1 MRPLPPALATPAA
14 PATPVSLAAPAA
26 AAPVAL
32 PAPAASAEPAA
43 SVASVALVALAALV
57 VGACGDETK
66 SPSPA
71 VYARNEAVRGTAAP
85 TPAPK
90 PRASAAAAPEP
101 PRRLC
106 ADAPDAAGKGL
117 PSIKLERLEA
127 AGAPALADKPSA
139 PGRWLWVN
147 LWAAWCGPCKE
158 EIPRLRAWE
167 AKLTAS
173 GTPVS
178 VAFITL
184 DDDERQAR
192 RFLEA
197 QPAAGLRASFW
208 LPEGK
213 ARAGWLEAFKVRDP
227 PQLPMHFFFD
237 PQGGLRCQVAGA
249 VEDGDFEQV
258 RSLVAR
264 R

>member
-1 MRPLPPALATPAA
+1 MRMPMPPRAPAPFAPALAG
-14 PATPVSLAAPAA
+14 L
-26 AAPVAL
+26 
-32 PAPAASAEPAA
+32 
-43 SVASVALVALAALV
+43 ALAGLA
-57 VGACGDETK
+57 ACGDETK
-66 SPSPA
+66 PPPA
-71 VYARNEAVRGTAAP
+71 VYARNEAVRASAGAAP

-90 PRASAAAAPEP
+90 PRPSAAAPPEP

-106 ADAPDAAGKGL
+106 ADAPAAAGKSL
-117 PSIKLERLEA
+117 PAGKLERLEA
-127 AGAPALADKPSA
+127 AGAPALGDRPAVG
-139 PGRWLWVN
+139 GRWLWVN

-158 EIPRLRAWE
+158 EIPRLRSWE
-167 AKLTAS
+167 AKLAS
-173 GTPVS
+173 LGTPVS
-178 VAFITL
+178 LAFITL

-213 ARAGWLEAFKVRDP
+213 ARAGWLETFKVRDP

-237 PQGGLRCQVAGA
+237 PQGALRCQVAGA
-249 VEDGDFEQV
+249 VEDADFEQV
-258 RSLVAR
+258 RALVAR